1 MSDQSD
7 GTPEQSAEERTSA
20 VADAVSARPGSAEG
34 RDVARRALA
43 AADAESRAG
52 AGGTAAAA
60 SESAPERDAAGE
72 PAAGPDPAS
81 RWALWREAAA
91 RRFARSAAGE
101 GARDPLDRRDPFE
114 SVGALREWLGEAV
127 RGLLDIRFRRE
138 VTITLLPLAY
148 VLGLV
153 FAFAAPIALTV
164 SMWQMSAV
172 LGVLAAIIALPLGL
186 TIAATVRL
194 ALEFLV
200 NAARLATRV
209 EHISDLADD
218 LFQVLSDVAEPV
230 NQLSEDVRAVQFW
243 RFRRGS
249 RK

>member
-1 MSDQSD
+1 MSNDSD
-7 GTPEQSAEERTSA
+7 STPVPSGEPPLSAGADS
-20 VADAVSARPGSAEG
+20 ADAVPPPGEPRP
-34 RDVARRALA
+34 
-43 AADAESRAG
+43 AADVDPEDPDAG
-52 AGGTAAAA
+52 
-60 SESAPERDAAGE
+60 
-72 PAAGPDPAS
+72 S

-101 GARDPLDRRDPFE
+101 QPRAALQRRDPFE
-114 SVGALREWLGEAV
+114 SGAALREWVADAV

-138 VTITLLPLAY
+138 ATLTLLPLAY
-148 VLGLV
+148 LLGLV
-153 FAFAAPIALTV
+153 FACAVPIALTV
-164 SMWQMSAV
+164 SLWQFSAV
-172 LGVLAAIIALPLGL
+172 LGVLAALVAVPLGL
-186 TIAATVRL
+186 TIAAAVRL
-194 ALEFLV
+194 VLEFLV
-200 NAARLATRV
+200 NAARLAGRV